1 MLGGWCSTLNWIHW
15 RESRSQNVSQTL
27 EGGEESAWDE
37 GWGLK
42 RGDAVTNWGRG
53 ENFKSPISSLHTHQR
68 SVVIATLEN
77 IFCALAS
84 ECTDSR
90 LAKSIFNPFFQLV
103 CYADACLCFPIV
115 TSVFSLMEK
124 RDGARWFHL
133 TFFFPISKPGEIF
146 VAAQIIGPLCCL
158 WRIENNENSPSN
170 VGEATRR
177 VNYESVKH
185 KASQCEENPHKV
197 LLINVNF
204 SSSFSNSLFAPTHHH
219 RHAWGVFQF
228 SLPHHHHPE
237 FNNNRVKAPWNE
249 KIN

>member
-15 RESRSQNVSQTL
+15 RESRSQNVSQAL

-133 TFFFPISKPGEIF
+133 TFFFPIQSLERFLLQLKLLVLFVVCDGSKITKIPPQTLLKLRGELI
-146 VAAQIIGPLCCL
+146 
-158 WRIENNENSPSN
+158 
-170 VGEATRR
+170 T
-177 VNYESVKH
+177 
-185 KASQCEENPHKV
+185 KV
-197 LLINVNF
+197 
-204 SSSFSNSLFAPTHHH
+204 
-219 RHAWGVFQF
+219 
-228 SLPHHHHPE
+228 
-237 FNNNRVKAPWNE
+237 
-249 KIN
+249 